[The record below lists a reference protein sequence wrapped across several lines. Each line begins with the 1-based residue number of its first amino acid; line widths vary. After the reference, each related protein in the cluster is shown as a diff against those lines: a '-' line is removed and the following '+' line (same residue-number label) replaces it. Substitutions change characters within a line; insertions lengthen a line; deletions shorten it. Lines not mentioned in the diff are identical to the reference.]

1 VFTDEIGGQLSP
13 KAATNAFARIA
24 TKAGIG
30 TTSLHSTRHTA
41 ATHLT
46 AGGIDVTTTAAIL
59 GHSTP
64 TVTLSIYSHVV
75 EGNESAAMDV
85 LGDRL
90 EQMRNRIADALENSD
105 GYRMATAADS
115 TKKKARVTGLLMVA
129 GTGFEPVTFGL

>member
-1 VFTDEIGGQLSP
+1 LGRPRCTG
-13 KAATNAFARIA
+13 
-24 TKAGIG
+24 
-30 TTSLHSTRHTA
+30 TRHTA
-41 ATHLT
+41 ATHLI

-90 EQMRNRIADALENSD
+90 EQMRNRISDVLENSD
-105 GYRMATAADS
+105 GYRMATVADS
-115 TKKKARVTGLLMVA
+115 AKKKARVTGLSMVA

>member
-1 VFTDEIGGQLSP
+1 M
-13 KAATNAFARIA
+13 
-24 TKAGIG
+24 
-30 TTSLHSTRHTA
+30 TT
-41 ATHLT
+41 
-46 AGGIDVTTTAAIL
+46 IAAIL

-90 EQMRNRIADALENSD
+90 EQMRNRVVDALENVD

-115 TKKKARVTGLLMVA
+115 AKKKARRSGLLMVA
-129 GTGFEPVTFGL
+129 GVQVREVIFGSESPDRRFRWTRKSAEVDQKA